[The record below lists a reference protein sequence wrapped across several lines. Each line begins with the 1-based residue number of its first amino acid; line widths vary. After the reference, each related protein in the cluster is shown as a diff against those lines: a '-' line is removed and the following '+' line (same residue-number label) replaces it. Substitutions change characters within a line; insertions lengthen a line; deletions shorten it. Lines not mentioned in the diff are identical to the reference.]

1 MEELLFWLIMKWR
14 NSPTKIEIITPARD
28 PKQCGGVVG
37 SQGTRYEQNK
47 GINQQNR
54 GFLGIKKGR
63 KRED

>member
-1 MEELLFWLIMKWR
+1 MVDKWLVMNGGIAFLVDNEMEEF
-14 NSPTKIEIITPARD
+14 T
-28 PKQCGGVVG
+28 KQCGGVVG